1 MKDSKGFFSCKNFR
15 CNSQGS
21 LPETILT
28 VPPVHTPWLVPLDI
42 VLRRFLLFA
51 KDGLCW
57 RGRETEEV
65 KAFKAIS
72 AADSFYLSANLVPK
86 APNKYQ
92 ILIFWYQ
99 AEAEVVDEVVVA

>member
-1 MKDSKGFFSCKNFR
+1 M
-15 CNSQGS
+15 
-21 LPETILT
+21 
-28 VPPVHTPWLVPLDI
+28 
-42 VLRRFLLFA
+42 VLRRFLLCA
-51 KDGLCW
+51 KDDLCW
-57 RGRETEEV
+57 RGRETEVV

-99 AEAEVVDEVVVA
+99 AEAEVVDEVCSSSSVAVDFYVK

>member
-1 MKDSKGFFSCKNFR
+1 M
-15 CNSQGS
+15 
-21 LPETILT
+21 
-28 VPPVHTPWLVPLDI
+28 
-42 VLRRFLLFA
+42 
-51 KDGLCW
+51 
-57 RGRETEEV
+57 

-99 AEAEVVDEVVVA
+99 AEAEVVDEVCSSSSVAVDFYVK